1 MTFKMCKTPS
11 KKNWDRY
18 DLSSKDYTTTFDA
31 GEDASFLVKLSKKPK
46 SSSNRITTLFVIRD
60 ENGNIVSTAT
70 TTEKWKK
77 MWTDK
82 YCELDIP
89 SMPKVVGNYSISIFF
104 DGEFAHE
111 HSFTI
116 TD

>member
-18 DLSSKDYTTTFDA
+18 DLSSKDYTSTFDP
-31 GEDASFLVKLSKKPK
+31 GSKASFLIKLSKSPK
-46 SSSNRITTLFVIRD
+46 SSSDKITTLFVIRD
-60 ENGNIVSTAT
+60 ESGNIVSIAT
-70 TTEKWKK
+70 TSEKWKK
-77 MWTDK
+77 MWSNK

-89 SMPKVVGNYSISIFF
+89 SLPQVAGKYTMRIYFNGGFV
-104 DGEFAHE
+104 HE
-111 HSFTI
+111 QSFNI